1 MDKMLKVL
9 VGSLLA
15 LLFVGGFSA
24 SAQQIQPQDD
34 DRPVR
39 TVSVSG
45 VGEVQAVPD
54 QVVIQIGVETE
65 AESAE
70 SALEDNNEKTA
81 SLLDTLENAG
91 IPAVNIQTQRINLNP
106 VYDFDNSDGSRTL
119 TGYQVSNIVEVR
131 TDDLDGVGSLLDAAV
146 GAGANTI
153 QGIRFEVTD
162 TADLVADAREA
173 AVQQAVEKAMQLADL
188 TGASLG
194 PVLTINE
201 SGGQPEPILRQAE
214 FAAGEADVPIRPGT
228 SSIRVN
234 VQITWELEVNTL
246 TE

>member
-1 MDKMLKVL
+1 MDKKFKVL
-9 VGSLLA
+9 AGMLLA
-15 LLFVGGFSA
+15 LLFIGGFSS
-24 SAQQIQPQDD
+24 SAQQVQPQDD
-34 DRPVR
+34 GSPVR

-45 VGEVQAVPD
+45 IGEVQAAPD
-54 QVVIQIGVETE
+54 RAVIQIGVETE

-70 SALEDNNEKTA
+70 AALEENNEKTA
-81 SLLDTLENAG
+81 ALLETLEDTG
-91 IPAVNIQTQRINLNP
+91 IPAVNIQTQRLNLNP
-106 VYDFDNSDGSRTL
+106 VYDFDNTGGSRTL
-119 TGYQVSNIVEVR
+119 TGYRVSNIVEVR
-131 TDDLDGVGSLLDAAV
+131 TDDLDGLGGLLDAAV

-173 AVQQAVEKAMQLADL
+173 AVQQAVEKAAQLAEL

-194 PVLTINE
+194 TVLTINE

-214 FAAGEADVPIRPGT
+214 FAAGEADVPIRPGS
-228 SSIRVN
+228 SSIQVN
-234 VQITWELEVNTL
+234 VHITWELEVNTL